1 MQLEQLVKEYLLELK
16 LENYSKRT
24 IETYRQHINKF
35 ISFYKE
41 EIDTDLDIDNISK
54 IHYKLFISQL
64 LDSSLRATYINA
76 ILKSNKALWNYL
88 VLERVLKT
96 SPMDSVK
103 LLKEDKQTLTTFNDN
118 EIKSM
123 LNVWK
128 MGTYLGARNKAI
140 IAVLA
145 DTGIRVSEL
154 LTIKNCDL
162 NEQYIKVLGKGSKW
176 RVVPVSYELNYILTK
191 YKRIRDS
198 HFYTMRNRN
207 GRARKLD
214 DNLFLSKTGQRIKT
228 VANIELMITQTG
240 LKANVRGSVRCSP
253 HTFRHYYTVKNVQL
267 EQDVFT
273 ISKLLGH
280 SNLSI
285 TQTYIQSLTNEQLI
299 TKALKFSPLTN
310 LE

>member
-41 EIDTDLDIDNISK
+41 EIATDLDIDNISK
-54 IHYKLFISQL
+54 VHYKIFISQL

-128 MGTYLGARNKAI
+128 MDTYLGARNKAI

-162 NEQYIKVLGKGSKW
+162 NEQYINVLGKGSKW
-176 RVVPVSYELNYILTK
+176 RVVPVSYELNYLLTK

-214 DNLFLSKTGQRIKT
+214 DNLFLSKTGQRIKI
-228 VANIELMITQTG
+228 VINIELMITQTG
-240 LKANVRGSVRCSP
+240 LKANVRGSVRCSHRIP
-253 HTFRHYYTVKNVQL
+253 L
-267 EQDVFT
+267 DT
-273 ISKLLGH
+273 I
-280 SNLSI
+280 
-285 TQTYIQSLTNEQLI
+285 IQSRMFN
-299 TKALKFSPLTN
+299 
-310 LE
+310 

>member
-35 ISFYKE
+35 INFYKE

-64 LDSSLRATYINA
+64 LDNSLRATYINA

-88 VLERVLKT
+88 LLERVLTT
-96 SPMDSVK
+96 SPMDSIK
-103 LLKEDKQTLTTFNDN
+103 LLKEDKQTLTTFNDQ

-123 LNVWK
+123 LNIWK
-128 MGTYLGARNKAI
+128 MDTYLGARNKAI

-154 LTIKNCDL
+154 LTIKDSDL
-162 NEQYIKVLGKGSKW
+162 NEQYIRVLGKGSKW
-176 RVVPVSYELNYILTK
+176 RVVPVSYELNYLLTK

-207 GRARKLD
+207 GKARKLD

-253 HTFRHYYTVKNVQL
+253 HTFRHYYTVKNIQL
-267 EQDVFT
+267 GQDVFT

-299 TKALKFSPLTN
+299 TKALKFSPLKN